1 VRLFDVNR
9 VIRHAAAMAQ
19 KTQVIMTDDLDG
31 SEATQTVTFA
41 FQGTSYEIDLN
52 DEHASS
58 IEESFAEWISNAR
71 KTAGGRSTS
80 SSSSRTGGGRA
91 SSTAKRGDLDAVR
104 AWARENGHTV
114 SDRGRVSNKVLEA
127 YDAAH

>member
-1 VRLFDVNR
+1 
-9 VIRHAAAMAQ
+9 MAQ
-19 KTQVIMTDDLDG
+19 KTQTILTDDLDG

-71 KTAGGRSTS
+71 KTTGGRSTS
-80 SSSSRTGGGRA
+80 SSSSRSSGARA
-91 SSTAKRGDLDAVR
+91 SSTTKRGDLDAVR
-104 AWARENGHTV
+104 AWARDNGHTV
-114 SDRGRVSNKVLEA
+114 SDRGRVSNRILEA

>member
-1 VRLFDVNR
+1 MLP
-9 VIRHAAAMAQ
+9 MAQ
-19 KTQVIMTDDLDG
+19 KTQIIMTDDLDG

-58 IEESFAEWISNAR
+58 IEESFAEWITNAR
-71 KTAGGRSTS
+71 KTTGGRSTS
-80 SSSSRTGGGRA
+80 TPARSSSGGGRA
-91 SSTAKRGDLDAVR
+91 SSGPKRTDLDAVR
-104 AWARENGHTV
+104 AWARENGHEV

-127 YDAAH
+127 YDARG

>member
-1 VRLFDVNR
+1 
-9 VIRHAAAMAQ
+9 MAQ
-19 KTQVIMTDDLDG
+19 KTQIIMTDDLDG
-31 SEATQTVTFA
+31 SAATQTVTFA

-52 DEHASS
+52 DAHVSS

-71 KTAGGRSTS
+71 KTTGGRSTS
-80 SSSSRTGGGRA
+80 SSSSRASGGRT

-114 SDRGRVSNKVLEA
+114 SDRGRVSNKILEA

>member
-1 VRLFDVNR
+1 
-9 VIRHAAAMAQ
+9 MAQ
-19 KTQVIMTDDLDG
+19 KTQIILTDDLDG
-31 SEATQTVTFA
+31 SEATQTITFA

-52 DEHASS
+52 DEHAAS

-71 KTAGGRSTS
+71 KATSGRSTGAAARS
-80 SSSSRTGGGRA
+80 SAGRA

-104 AWARENGHTV
+104 AWARENGHEV
-114 SDRGRVSNKVLEA
+114 SDRGRVSNKILEA